1 MLTNDEIY
9 QSRDVSTAEMVAV
22 MMELKYFDEQ
32 FLYYGLAYAEDGV
45 IKYRLNDNPLPLC
58 RFWADC
64 TQKGLY
70 PTGLTQHV
78 QLAKVPSTR
87 PMGTAVLHQL
97 RASSRTNR
105 MTCRLLMPMQRI
117 MPKN

>member
-58 RFWADC
+58 RFC
-64 TQKGLY
+64 KGSGWIEIL
-70 PTGLTQHV
+70 G
-78 QLAKVPSTR
+78 
-87 PMGTAVLHQL
+87 
-97 RASSRTNR
+97 
-105 MTCRLLMPMQRI
+105 
-117 MPKN
+117 